1 MLSRRNF
8 LKLSALIFGNALA
21 AACTRAIETVASA
34 TITLTP
40 TLTLT
45 STPTTTTTST
55 TLPTPTS
62 TPTVTPSRT
71 PTITAT
77 PRSADFVSVRGDQFF
92 YRGARFPINGFNY
105 YPRAHPWRTFNLG
118 EWEPDVTEKELK
130 LGVSLGA
137 NTVRIFIDF
146 NASLTGTLTASLP
159 DSIGVI
165 PNRQYLAHVSEFIDL
180 AGRLNLKVQFTLFDG
195 MDWSFYQ
202 PEKFWLIE
210 TYLYVLISPFVNDPR
225 IMCWDLQNEPDRA
238 IRTVGADIVI
248 PFFQRVSKTI
258 RQLDPR
264 QLQTIGWIGRDRSRY
279 FPDLDKYLDYWC
291 FHFYDK
297 ATNLPDLV
305 KFYKTQTTKPVLL
318 QEFGLPTGGPGPD
331 GQNTETDQANH
342 YDSVLKT
349 LDENQMC
356 GSVFWCLND
365 FPVGLAGN
373 PPIQTDHPENH
384 FGVLRLDYSEKP
396 VTQILRK
403 YWRR

>member
-1 MLSRRNF
+1 M
-8 LKLSALIFGNALA
+8 SACA
-21 AACTRAIETVASA
+21 RAVDTVAPA
-34 TITLTP
+34 TITPAP
-40 TLTLT
+40 TATRT
-45 STPTTTTTST
+45 STPTATATST
-55 TLPTPTS
+55 ATPTS

-77 PRSADFVSVRGDQFF
+77 PRPADFVSVRGDQFF

-118 EWEPDVTEKELK
+118 EWEPDVTEKELM

-238 IRTVGADIVI
+238 IRTVGADIII

-297 ATNLPDLV
+297 AANLPDLV

-318 QEFGLPTGGPGPD
+318 QEFGLPTGGPGSD

-349 LDENQMC
+349 LEENQMC

>member
-8 LKLSALIFGNALA
+8 LKFFTIILGNAVMS
-21 AACTRAIETVASA
+21 ACARAVDTVAPA
-34 TITLTP
+34 TITPAP
-40 TLTLT
+40 TATRT
-45 STPTTTTTST
+45 STPTATATST
-55 TLPTPTS
+55 ATPTS

-71 PTITAT
+71 PTVTTT
-77 PRSADFVSVRGDQFF
+77 PRPADFVSVRGDQFF

-118 EWEPDVTEKELK
+118 EWEPDVTEKELM

-146 NASLTGTLTASLP
+146 NASLTGVLTASLP
-159 DSIGVI
+159 ESIGVI

-238 IRTVGADIVI
+238 IRTVGADIII

-297 ATNLPDLV
+297 AANLPDLV

-318 QEFGLPTGGPGPD
+318 QEFGLPTGGPGSD

-349 LDENQMC
+349 LEENQMC

>member
-1 MLSRRNF
+1 M
-8 LKLSALIFGNALA
+8 SACA
-21 AACTRAIETVASA
+21 RAVDTVAPA
-34 TITLTP
+34 TITPAP
-40 TLTLT
+40 TATRT
-45 STPTTTTTST
+45 STPTATATST
-55 TLPTPTS
+55 ATPTS

-71 PTITAT
+71 PTVTTT
-77 PRSADFVSVRGDQFF
+77 PRPADFVSVRGDQFF

-118 EWEPDVTEKELK
+118 EWEPDVTEKELM

-146 NASLTGTLTASLP
+146 NASLTGVLTASLP
-159 DSIGVI
+159 ESIGVI

-238 IRTVGADIVI
+238 IRTVGADIII

-297 ATNLPDLV
+297 AANLPDLV

-318 QEFGLPTGGPGPD
+318 QEFGLPTGGPGSD

-349 LDENQMC
+349 LEENQMC

>member
-1 MLSRRNF
+1 MSV
-8 LKLSALIFGNALA
+8 SACA
-21 AACTRAIETVASA
+21 RAIETIAPA
-34 TITLTP
+34 TITPVPTWTP
-40 TLTLT
+40 T
-45 STPTTTTTST
+45 STPTTTATATST
-55 TLPTPTS
+55 TIPTATS
-62 TPTVTPSRT
+62 TLTITPSRT

-77 PRSADFVSVRGDQFF
+77 PRPADFVSVRGDQFF

-118 EWEPDVTEKELK
+118 EWEPNVTEKELR
-130 LGVSLGA
+130 LGASLGA

-146 NASLTGTLTASLP
+146 NASLTGVLTATLP
-159 DSIGVI
+159 DSVGVI
-165 PNRQYLAHVSEFIDL
+165 PQRQYLTHVREFIEL
-180 AGRLNLKVQFTLFDG
+180 AGRLNLKVQCTLFDG

-202 PEKFWLIE
+202 PEKYWLIE
-210 TYLYVLISPFVNDPR
+210 TYLYALLSPFVNDPR

-264 QLQTIGWIGRDRSRY
+264 QLQTIGWIGRERSRY
-279 FPDLDKYLDYWC
+279 FPDLDNYLDYWC
-291 FHFYDK
+291 FHFYDQ
-297 ATNLPDLV
+297 AANLPELV

-331 GQNTETDQANH
+331 GQNTEIDQANH

-373 PPIQTDHPENH
+373 PPIQSDHPENH

-396 VTQILRK
+396 VTQILRQ